1 MAIQKVSDFSA
12 VAAVE
17 IEVAVVAAA
26 AVVAFST
33 MVSGWSE
40 GGDGGIRMNAQR
52 WGDGSHMT
60 AGTGPAENEL

>member
-1 MAIQKVSDFSA
+1 MAIQAKVSDFPA

-33 MVSGWSE
+33 MVSAGAKEAME
-40 GGDGGIRMNAQR
+40 GSA
-52 WGDGSHMT
+52 
-60 AGTGPAENEL
+60 